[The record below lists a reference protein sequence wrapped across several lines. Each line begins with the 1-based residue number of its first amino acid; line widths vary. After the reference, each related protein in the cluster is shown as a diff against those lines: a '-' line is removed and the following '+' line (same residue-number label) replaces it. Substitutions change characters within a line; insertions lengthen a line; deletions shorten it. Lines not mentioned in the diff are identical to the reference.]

1 MDLSELPDDQFLQLI
16 AAVFKEIT
24 RRAISLQFAANKYR
38 RDAVEEILKNTQPQ
52 SQTQSSQ
59 PKSNWWDDDDPDDAI
74 STESQQATVA
84 SLIKSLDFFQSY
96 KYHNF
101 SLNIWERN
109 GDIRVYIQ
117 QSFKSGGWEM
127 VYYHTGNSYK
137 SPGAIECLDL
147 KVHLVSGFQ
156 KFARMLCQE
165 LTPGFKCYA
174 NDDGKYPVNHTLKQ
188 QYWSKLS

>member
-16 AAVFKEIT
+16 AAIFQEIS
-24 RRAISLQFAANKYR
+24 RRAISVQFAANKYCN
-38 RDAVEEILKNTQPQ
+38 DAVEEIKTARSQ
-52 SQTQSSQ
+52 SPTQSSQ

-101 SLNIWERN
+101 SLNIWEKH

-117 QSFKSGGWEM
+117 QSFKSRGWAM
-127 VYYHTGNSYK
+127 VYYHTGNRYK
-137 SPGAIECLDL
+137 SPGAIESSDL
-147 KVHLVSGFQ
+147 KAHLVSGFQ

-165 LTPGFKCYA
+165 LSPGFKCYA
-174 NDDGKYPVNHTLKQ
+174 NDDGKYPINHTLKQ